1 MSDSAVK
8 ILSYSIDL
16 DSTIGT
22 THLDTLFATGEKN
35 AHRFELALHHGG
47 VPVTLPASAAVAGSF
62 VHCGSRETVDIAG
75 SIEDN
80 KIILT
85 LKEACYLNSGKFTL
99 AIDVTYG
106 NVCATVF
113 YGEGG
118 ITRSR
123 TDNEASTPSTSDP
136 ILQSKSVT
144 PSETAQTVRPDSG
157 YDGLSSVS
165 VGAISKTY
173 VGSGVSRKTATTIT
187 PGTSDQSIAAG
198 QYLSGKQTI
207 KGDADLIPGNIRS
220 GVEIFGVTG
229 TYAASDGTAD
239 PVLQEKSVSPTTASQ
254 TVTPDSGYDGLSKV
268 TVSAMPTA
276 TQATPSIA
284 VDSAGK
290 ITASATQTAGY
301 VSAGTKSATKQLT
314 VQAAKT
320 VTPTTTDQTAVASG
334 RYTTGAVTVAGDAN
348 LNAAN
353 IKSGVSIFGVSG
365 SYTGSGSGT
374 SDPVL
379 QEKSLRP
386 GASGSTVRP
395 DDGYDGLS
403 VVYVTGDADLVA
415 SNIKSGVEIFG
426 VTGTYTGESSSVGGL
441 PTGISALASG
451 VITPD
456 SDITATHTI
465 QHDLGVAPNFMTVM
479 LMDTLEEAVPGMA
492 IASIAFIKN
501 GLPSEESLVT
511 TEYYD
516 TNGEINR
523 ISGSFFTT
531 ESIALITGLGA
542 DRALKAGYSYRWVCG
557 VMDGIG

>member
-16 DSTIGT
+16 DRTIGT

-35 AHRFELALHHGG
+35 AHRFELTLHHGG
-47 VPVTLPASAAVAGSF
+47 VPVTLPASATVAGSF

-75 SIEDN
+75 SIEDG
-80 KIILT
+80 KVIVT
-85 LKEACYLNSGKFTL
+85 LKEACYLHSGKFTL
-99 AIDVTYG
+99 AIDVEYG

-220 GVEIFGVTG
+220 GVSIFGVTG
-229 TYAASDGTAD
+229 TYAASGGTAD

-320 VTPTTTDQTAVASG
+320 VTPTTTDQTAVSSG
-334 RYTTGAVTVAGDAN
+334 VYTTGAVTVAGDAN
-348 LNAAN
+348 LKAAN

-365 SYTGSGSGT
+365 TYTASGSGT

-379 QEKSLRP
+379 QEKTVRP

-403 VVYVTGDADLVA
+403 VVYVTGDADFVA

-426 VTGTYTGESSSVGGL
+426 VTGTYTGDGAGGL

-451 VITPD
+451 TFNLD
-456 SDITATHTI
+456 TDKSDTYYVTHG
-465 QHDLGVAPNFMTVM
+465 LGVKPNFVLVM
-479 LMDTLEEAVPGMA
+479 LMDTLTEAVPDMMLWFN
-492 IASIAFIKN
+492 SYDKS
-501 GLPSEESLVT
+501 GLPEALEKYMSA
-511 TEYYD
+511 YYD
-516 TNGEINR
+516 A
-523 ISGSFFTT
+523 SGAMQTVSGQYVIHRTDMFGIITT
-531 ESIALITGLGA
+531 TT
-542 DRALKAGYSYRWVCG
+542 RPLKAGYTYRWVCG